1 MNATSNNLQPR
12 SEDSLCVVMPVY
24 NEEGVIGP
32 VLDKWHAALTNVG
45 IDFEIRPYNDGS
57 KDGSLAIM
65 QESAQRLGPR
75 IQVRDKPN
83 GGHGNTILT
92 GYRKASEDGFGW
104 IFQIDSDDEI
114 GIEQFGYFWVHRNDH
129 DLLVGIRQDG
139 HRTFARRFLSG
150 LSRLCVRVFY
160 GRGIR
165 DVNCPF
171 RLMRVAAFKDF
182 YIRIPL
188 NTFAPNVIL
197 SGLAA
202 RHKLRCF
209 EAPVPHHDRKTGE
222 CSIKKW
228 KLLNAALKSFWQ
240 TVAFA
245 MRSN

>member
-1 MNATSNNLQPR
+1 MKNDLLS
-12 SEDSLCVVMPVY
+12 VVMPVY
-24 NEEGVIGP
+24 NEEEIIGS
-32 VLDKWHAALTNVG
+32 VLEKWHAALTDLV
-45 IDFEIRPYNDGS
+45 IDFILRPYNDGS
-57 KDGSLAIM
+57 KDGSLAVM
-65 QESAQRLGPR
+65 QEAAHRLGPR

-92 GYRKASEDGFGW
+92 GYREASEDAFDW

-114 GIEQFGYFWVHRNDH
+114 GSEQFGYFWAHRTNADF
-129 DLLVGIRQDG
+129 LVGIRKSG
-139 HRTFARRFLSG
+139 HRALVRKLLSG
-150 LSRLCVRVFY
+150 LSRLCVRTFY
-160 GRGIR
+160 GRGVR

-182 YIRIPL
+182 YSQIPL

-209 EAPVPHHDRKTGE
+209 EAPVPHQDLKTGE
-222 CSIKKW
+222 CSIRNW
-228 KLLNAALKSFWQ
+228 KLLKAALKSFWQ

-245 MRSN
+245 MERA

>member
-1 MNATSNNLQPR
+1 
-12 SEDSLCVVMPVY
+12 MPVY
-24 NEEGVIGP
+24 NEEEVIGP

-92 GYRKASEDGFGW
+92 GYRKASEDGFDW
-104 IFQIDSDDEI
+104 IFQVDSDDEI
-114 GIEQFGYFWVHRNDH
+114 GPEQFGEFWKRRSDK
-129 DLLVGIRQDG
+129 DFLVGIRQDG
-139 HRTFARRFLSG
+139 HRSFSRRLLSG
-150 LSRLCVRVFY
+150 LSRLCVMGFY
-160 GRGIR
+160 GKGIR

-182 YIRIPL
+182 YNQLPL

-202 RHKLRCF
+202 RHK
-209 EAPVPHHDRKTGE
+209 
-222 CSIKKW
+222 
-228 KLLNAALKSFWQ
+228 
-240 TVAFA
+240 
-245 MRSN
+245 